1 VQIMYGKSGKIRP
14 VLDNEAHY
22 EARYDNGKAGKPYW
36 NASDVRIGSF
46 QAVSHRSRRT
56 GTCEHV
62 Y

>member
-1 VQIMYGKSGKIRP
+1 MYGKSGKIRP

-46 QAVSHRSRRT
+46 QAVSRT
-56 GTCEHV
+56 HLTD
-62 Y
+62 